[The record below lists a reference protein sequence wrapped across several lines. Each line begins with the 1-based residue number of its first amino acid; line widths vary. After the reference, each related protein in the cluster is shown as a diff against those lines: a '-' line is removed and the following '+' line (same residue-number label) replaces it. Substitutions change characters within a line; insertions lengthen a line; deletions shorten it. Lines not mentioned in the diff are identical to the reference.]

1 LIYQEHEW
9 IDIPSRVLLIRPA
22 AAHPNR
28 AQASAEGE
36 VSMKFV
42 LVLVVLVLAG
52 SAAAAPGCP
61 PGTKYQCMQ
70 GKGRVVCSCH

>member
-1 LIYQEHEW
+1 
-9 IDIPSRVLLIRPA
+9 
-22 AAHPNR
+22 
-28 AQASAEGE
+28 
-36 VSMKFV
+36 MKFVLV

>member
-1 LIYQEHEW
+1 
-9 IDIPSRVLLIRPA
+9 
-22 AAHPNR
+22 
-28 AQASAEGE
+28 
-36 VSMKFV
+36 MKFI

-52 SAAAAPGCP
+52 SAAAAGCP

>member
-1 LIYQEHEW
+1 
-9 IDIPSRVLLIRPA
+9 
-22 AAHPNR
+22 
-28 AQASAEGE
+28 
-36 VSMKFV
+36 MKFV

-70 GKGRVVCSCH
+70 GKGRVVCSCHRKSGTGDARPGTGAASPVFH